1 MFGVDGRPR
10 EAADLLGVACAV
22 LLALAVA
29 VLPVVR
35 ETPLRAVVALPVL
48 LVGPGYA
55 LVAACYPHASA
66 LAGDGEHEGPDDP
79 RLSALGRLALA
90 IGGSVA
96 VVGAVGLGAAALGAF
111 RARTV
116 LPGVGAL
123 TLALC
128 GVAWYRRR
136 RTHAALRYRPA
147 LGDARARL
155 AAWSHGSRLDAALT
169 VVAVVAVLGAA
180 GGVYAHDAGAGGAA
194 DSTHAALLHAE
205 NGTAVAADYPHN
217 LTVGAPANYTVA
229 VGATDAT
236 NATVLAVLERY
247 DANATR
253 SDDAL
258 PTPVSRTELD
268 RVDVAVPAGGEA
280 LASVTV
286 RPDAPAERARLVFL
300 VYHGAVPSDP
310 TAATADDELHAW
322 VRVDEGRGVS
332 DRRDRARA
340 PTKVSEA

>member
-10 EAADLLGVACAV
+10 EAADLLGVACGV
-22 LLALAVA
+22 LLASAVA

-48 LVGPGYA
+48 LVVPGYA
-55 LVAACYPHASA
+55 LVAACYPRASA
-66 LAGDGEHEGPDDP
+66 LAGDGEREGPDDP

-90 IGGSVA
+90 IGGSVT

-111 RARTV
+111 GARTV
-116 LPGVGAL
+116 LPGVSAL

-180 GGVYAHDAGAGGAA
+180 GGVYAHDAGGAGGAA

-205 NGTAVAADYPHN
+205 NGTTVAADYPRT
-217 LTVGAPANYTVA
+217 LTVDAPATYTVA
-229 VGATDAT
+229 VGASGAT
-236 NATVLAVLERY
+236 NATVVTVIERY
-247 DANATR
+247 DANATA
-253 SDDAL
+253 SDESL
-258 PTPVSRTELD
+258 PDPVSRTELD
-268 RVDVAVPAGGEA
+268 RVDVAVPTGGEA

-310 TAATADDELHAW
+310 TAANADDELHAW
-322 VRVDEGRGVS
+322 VRVGGGS
-332 DRRDRARA
+332 GA
-340 PTKVSEA
+340 